1 MNIFKHFW
9 LLLPLLITN
18 LFHQTNDM
26 SENSN
31 YLWNKILKV
40 HEQIKTTEDALAKWE
55 KSMLLKVL
63 IRQLKEEMGESAY
76 LNLLESSRHLLGLN
90 SPQPEGQC

>member
-1 MNIFKHFW
+1 
-9 LLLPLLITN
+9 
-18 LFHQTNDM
+18 M

-31 YLWNKILKV
+31 YLWNRILGV
-40 HEQIKTTEDALAKWE
+40 HQEIKTSEDALVKWE

-63 IRQLKEEMGESAY
+63 VRQLKEEMGESAY

-90 SPQPEGQC
+90 SPQPEGQF